1 MINPTHLHVD
11 EIAGISPCNA
21 RTSPLKP
28 EARAELKASIAEK
41 GVIQPLLVR
50 REGDSINVLDGGS
63 RWGVVRELTDEI
75 DPADALR
82 VKRVGTMPVVWFEG
96 TDAEAAE
103 ASLISFVQRSDL
115 HPVDEFERFVELQEK
130 HGFDA
135 ARIARETGKG
145 VRFVQERLRLGRLAP
160 IVRDA
165 WRKGEIEAGV
175 AKAFSASESVEAQT
189 ALFKKCR
196 KERAFYTESIRSE
209 LRRDCFRLDSR
220 EMKLIGAEAYAAA
233 GGRLE
238 EQFFEDQS
246 YALDGAIVRQL
257 VDEKLTAE
265 ADRICAEEGWGLY
278 FFNTIDDDEFEVA
291 EEFDFAEEAARHEE
305 LDALYNYQ
313 RTDEQNA
320 ELDAIVTRA
329 ILRAVPTAARA
340 SRAILLKFNWEG
352 EIGVTRNLLRVSG
365 FATTD
370 DEDQGEGEFEE
381 DAPPR
386 ERAKATPPAPPPEPE
401 GEPLRKGAR
410 AVLDETCNHALQ
422 NCVQAWPVLALTYAV
437 AAMGCLSRVDAAI
450 DLALH
455 PRRNFKPTHPINIK
469 IADLRFSQ
477 ALPICAEATNAELMD
492 AFCELVGAAIDTG
505 RLTDFN
511 AGLLLVGVA
520 RDYDVRTE
528 LLLQFDAQA
537 YFDASTRQAAVD
549 AVRATEG
556 QASANEVAGMK
567 KADAAKRAALVAS
580 DFAWLPPTLA
590 EACPPR
596 AAPPEKPRDM
606 RTTAEAMAD
615 AIDADEARQAG
626 ERDSFA
632 DFLKT
637 FTVQRA
643 GAKIKSKTLYALYL
657 NRMDLEG
664 VTPLNLSAFGEAI
677 EDYGIAKKRVAQGVF
692 YLDLDLADHVQPA
705 EAAQ

>member
-50 REGDSINVLDGGS
+50 REGDSINALDGGS

-75 DPADALR
+75 DPDDALR
-82 VKRVGTMPVVWFEG
+82 VKRVGTVPVVWFEG

-165 WRKGEIEAGV
+165 WRKGEIEADT
-175 AKAFSASESVEAQT
+175 AKAFSASESVEAQKAVYKEAKKAC
-189 ALFKKCR
+189 ALYPSFIGSR
-196 KERAFYTESIRSE
+196 
-209 LRRDCFRLDSR
+209 LRRDHLGLDSR
-220 EMKLIGAEAYAAA
+220 EMKFIGVDAYVAA
-233 GGRLE
+233 GGRLDEQIFE
-238 EQFFEDQS
+238 EQS
-246 YALDGAIVRQL
+246 YALDAAIARRL
-257 VDEKLTAE
+257 VAEKLDAE
-265 ADRICAEEGWGLY
+265 GERICAEEGWGLY
-278 FFNTIDDDEFEVA
+278 IDEDTADDEFQHDETV
-291 EEFDFAEEAARHEE
+291 DFADEHERFIE
-305 LDALYNYQ
+305 INNKYEYQ
-313 RTDEQNA
+313 RTPEEQA
-320 ELDAIVTRA
+320 ELEAIYNRA
-329 ILRAVPTAARA
+329 VLRAVPQALRA
-340 SRAILLKFNWEG
+340 SRAITIKLRWDRV
-352 EIGVTRNLLRVSG
+352 EITRNLVRVSG
-365 FATTD
+365 FAQADD
-370 DEDQGEGEFEE
+370 DEDQGEGEFDESSE
-381 DAPPR
+381 PR
-386 ERAKATPPAPPPEPE
+386 ERAKVTPPAPPPEPE

-537 YFDASTRQAAVD
+537 YFDASTRQAAVE

-596 AAPPEKPRDM
+596 AAPSEKPRDM

-615 AIDADEARQAG
+615 AIDADEEQQAR
-626 ERDSFA
+626 EHDSFA

-657 NRMDLEG
+657 NRMALEG
-664 VTPLNLSAFGEAI
+664 ATPLNLSAFGEAI
-677 EDYGIAKKRVAQGVF
+677 EEHGIAKKRVAQGVF
-692 YLDLDLADHVQPA
+692 YLDLDLADHVQLA